1 MRRREGIFE
10 PGGALALAPGA
21 KAYCR
26 YYGIEDDVSF
36 MPEDRGSFKTL
47 AKKGNISSSVYVCVC
62 VCVCVPLSLS
72 SLLSLCIAK
81 VNCLLS
87 NIKYGMLP

>member
-1 MRRREGIFE
+1 LRRREGIFE

-26 YYGIEDDVSF
+26 YYGIEDDDVSF

-47 AKKGNISSSVYVCVC
+47 AGKGNISSSVYVCVS
-62 VCVCVPLSLS
+62 LSLFPS
-72 SLLSLCIAK
+72 ITVHSQ
-81 VNCLLS
+81 
-87 NIKYGMLP
+87 GQ